1 MGGMFS
7 DISSL
12 LNSVSEISF
21 INVRELKK
29 LHNPSTVFL
38 FSLYSTISILQAGF
52 PCTAMGTGYYADTGA
67 DCTGYFMCTKESTQG
82 LRYKE
87 TDCSQILQL
96 DGVNL

>member
-1 MGGMFS
+1 
-7 DISSL
+7 
-12 LNSVSEISF
+12 VSW
-21 INVRELKK
+21 KK

-96 DGVNL
+96 DGVNLWLEFKVRIMKGLKIRCKYKKK